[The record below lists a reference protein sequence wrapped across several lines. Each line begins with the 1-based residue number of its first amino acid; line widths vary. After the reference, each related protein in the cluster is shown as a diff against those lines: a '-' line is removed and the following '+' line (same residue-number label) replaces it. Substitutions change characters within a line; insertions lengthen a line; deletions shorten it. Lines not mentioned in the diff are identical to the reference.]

1 MLRRTARSPRLADLA
16 ELVRAPAALTVP
28 GDVLAG
34 AVAAGNVRPARIA
47 GLAASSIAIYWAGMA
62 LNDWS
67 DRDLDAVERPERP
80 IPSGRVTPRTALT
93 LASSLTAT
101 GLALSALSGG
111 RPALRTSAALAATAW
126 TYDLAAKNTP
136 AGPFVMA
143 AARFLDVL
151 VGAGTNRRAALAPA
165 LAIGTHILGT
175 TLISRG
181 EVHGSTPTSSRAA
194 LTATTLITTTTA
206 ASGLRN
212 ALTTPAAYGADSTTP
227 RLFGAGGGVL
237 AAVFAGL
244 YARSVGSAQVAAAQD
259 PSADNLRRA
268 VGAGIHGLV
277 PLQAAWCAR
286 GGAPLVGAG
295 LMAALPLAKALAR
308 KISPT

>member
-1 MLRRTARSPRLADLA
+1 MLRLADLA

-34 AVAAGNVRPARIA
+34 AVAAGNLRPARVA
-47 GLAASSIAIYWAGMA
+47 GLAASSVAIYWAGMA

-67 DRDLDAVERPERP
+67 DRDLDATERPERP

-93 LASSLTAT
+93 LASALTAT

-111 RPALRTSAALAATAW
+111 RATLRASALVAATAW

-136 AGPFVMA
+136 AGPVVMA
-143 AARFLDVL
+143 TARALNVL
-151 VGAGTNRRAALAPA
+151 VGAAPNPCAALRPA
-165 LAIGTHILGT
+165 VAIGTHILAT
-175 TLISRG
+175 TVLSRG
-181 EVHGSTPTSSRAA
+181 EVHGANPAPSRAA
-194 LTATTLITTTTA
+194 LAITTAITAATATR
-206 ASGLRN
+206 G
-212 ALTTPAAYGADSTTP
+212 PAM
-227 RLFGAGGGVL
+227 AGVG
-237 AAVFAGL
+237 AGL
-244 YARSVGSAQVAAAQD
+244 YGWAVGRAQSAAAKE

-286 GGAPLVGAG
+286 GGAPLVAVG
-295 LMAALPLAKALAR
+295 LLGALPLARVLAR
-308 KISPT
+308 KVSPT

>member
-1 MLRRTARSPRLADLA
+1 MLRRTARRTQLADLA

-34 AVAAGNVRPARIA
+34 AVAAGNLRPARLA

-67 DRDLDAVERPERP
+67 DRSLDAVERPERP
-80 IPSGRVTPRTALT
+80 IPSGRVTPRTAFA
-93 LASSLTAT
+93 LASGLTAT

-111 RPALRTSAALAATAW
+111 RATFRTSAALAATAW
-126 TYDLAAKNTP
+126 TYDLVAKNTP
-136 AGPFVMA
+136 LGPAVMA
-143 AARFLDVL
+143 TARSLDVL
-151 VGAGTNRRAALAPA
+151 VGAGANRRAALRPA
-165 LAIGTHILGT
+165 LAVGTHILTT

-181 EVHGSTPTSSRAA
+181 EVHGSSTTAPRVALAA
-194 LTATTLITTTTA
+194 TAAIATTTA
-206 ASGLRN
+206 DLNNPG
-212 ALTTPAAYGADSTTP
+212 PAAA
-227 RLFGAGGGVL
+227 
-237 AAVFAGL
+237 FAGL
-244 YARSVGSAQVAAAQD
+244 YARSVGRAQLVAAQD
-259 PSADNLRRA
+259 PSAQNIRKA

-286 GGAPLVGAG
+286 GGQPLVGAG
-295 LMAALPLAKALAR
+295 LLAALPLAKALAR